1 MCRLGLLLLRMD
13 YHSRLFLY
21 MAVNQEAD
29 AEKDERNAEP
39 LSHIQNHILLES
51 DLRLLDEFYQEAHS
65 EASDEECTD
74 EEAAVQFR
82 KSVFIHQYLEDTQ
95 KEIAQGLIK
104 LGRMLWF
111 GLSPELEY
119 EAPRKAGHITVYFR
133 IEEVA

>member
-39 LSHIQNHILLES
+39 LAHIQNHILLES

-82 KSVFIHQYLEDTQ
+82 KSVFIHQYLEYTE
-95 KEIAQGLIK
+95 KEIAQGLIE
-104 LGRMLWF
+104 LGRVLRF
-111 GLSPELEY
+111 RLTSKLED
-119 EAPRKAGHITVYFR
+119 ESPRKVRNIS
-133 IEEVA
+133 INL

>member
-39 LSHIQNHILLES
+39 LAHIQNHILLES

-74 EEAAVQFR
+74 EEAAVQLR
-82 KSVFIHQYLEDTQ
+82 KSVFIHQYLEHTE
-95 KEIAQGLIK
+95 KEIAQGLIE
-104 LGRMLWF
+104 LGRVLRF
-111 GLSPELEY
+111 RLTSKLED
-119 EAPRKAGHITVYFR
+119 ESPRKVRNISVNL
-133 IEEVA
+133 

>member
-39 LSHIQNHILLES
+39 LAHIQNHILLES

-65 EASDEECTD
+65 EAADEECTD

-82 KSVFIHQYLEDTQ
+82 KSVFIHQYLEHTE
-95 KEIAQGLIK
+95 KEIAQGLIE
-104 LGRMLWF
+104 LGRVLRF
-111 GLSPELEY
+111 RLTSKLED
-119 EAPRKAGHITVYFR
+119 ESPRKVRNISVNL
-133 IEEVA
+133 